1 MTIEDETGAPRAE
14 DEFAATPAAKQ
25 ASLGSR
31 FKGLFSV
38 GDGPPLRDVAAT
50 SGWYPLVILTVLNTV
65 DELDRAALG
74 VFAPNIQRYFGIND
88 TVLGAITGAQFAMLI
103 IAGVPIGYWATKVDR
118 ARLLRWS
125 AAAWSAFSTATAVAI
140 TLPTFV
146 ITRLGSGIGKSAVE
160 PASKALLAD
169 IYPQTA
175 WNRVFAIHNAANPIG
190 GILGPALAAL
200 IGLFVSG
207 DAAWRLAF
215 PILTIPSVIALVAA
229 RRLKDKEGMAK
240 QVLGATMSATG
251 APKGLG
257 FIPATRRLIEI
268 KTFRTQVI
276 GIGVLGFGLVGIIT
290 FGSLFYE
297 RVFGLDEAGRG
308 IVFAIL
314 GFASLFGTL
323 LGGNV
328 GERLFQRSP
337 SQSVRLVGVGISFF
351 SVVICASVFI
361 PWLAVVVFVQF
372 FAIVA
377 VTMAVAPLSAVLS
390 AITPGTLRPLM
401 FSLLGLCIALF
412 GGVLGGA
419 VVGAISDATNIQI
432 GLATLG
438 PSGVVGGLL
447 MSRGSRTVDADIAAA
462 NAA

>member
-1 MTIEDETGAPRAE
+1 MTIEDEAGPPAPG
-14 DEFAATPAAKQ
+14 DEFASAPVSQ

-31 FKGLFSV
+31 IKGLFSI
-38 GDGPPLRDVAAT
+38 GDGPPLKEVAAT
-50 SGWYPLVILTVLNTV
+50 SGWYPLIILTVLNIV

-74 VFAPNIQRYFGIND
+74 VFAPNIQRYFDIND
-88 TVLGAITGAQFAMLI
+88 TVLGVVTGAQFALLI
-103 IAGVPIGYWATKVDR
+103 LAGVPIGYWATKVDR

-140 TLPTFV
+140 TLPTFI

-160 PASKALLAD
+160 PAGKALLAD
-169 IYPQTA
+169 QYPPTA
-175 WNRVFAIHNAANPIG
+175 WNRVFAIHNAANPVG
-190 GILGPALAAL
+190 GILGPAMAAL
-200 IGLFVSG
+200 IGLFATG

-215 PILTIPSVIALVAA
+215 PILTIPSVITLVAA
-229 RRLKDKEGMAK
+229 RRLKDQEGMAK
-240 QVLGATMSATG
+240 QMLGATMSATG

-257 FIPATRRLIEI
+257 FIPATRRLIGI
-268 KTFRTQVI
+268 QTFRAQVI

-297 RVFGLDEAGRG
+297 RVFDLDETGRG
-308 IVFAIL
+308 IVFTIL

-328 GERLFQRSP
+328 GERIYQRSP
-337 SQSVRLVGVGISFF
+337 SRSVRLVGMGISIF
-351 SVVICASVFI
+351 SVVISASVFI
-361 PWLAVVVFVQF
+361 PWLPLVVFVQF

-377 VTMAVAPLSAVLS
+377 VSLAVAPMSAVLT

-419 VVGAISDATNIQI
+419 IVGAVSEATNIQI
-432 GLATLG
+432 GLAMLA
-438 PSGVVGGLL
+438 PSGVIGGLL
-447 MSRGSRTVDADIAAA
+447 MARGSRTVDADIAAA

>member
-1 MTIEDETGAPRAE
+1 MTIEDETGPPPSE
-14 DEFAATPAAKQ
+14 DEFVKSPVQST
-25 ASLGSR
+25 SLGSR
-31 FKGLFSV
+31 IKGLFSI
-38 GDGPPLRDVAAT
+38 GDGPPLREVAAT
-50 SGWYPLVILTVLNTV
+50 SGWYPLVILTVLNVV
-65 DELDRAALG
+65 DELDRAAVG
-74 VFAPNIQRYFGIND
+74 IFAPEIQRYFDIND
-88 TVLGAITGAQFAMLI
+88 TALGAITGAQFAVLI
-103 IAGVPIGYWATKVDR
+103 VAGVPIGYWATRIDR

-160 PASKALLAD
+160 PAGKALLAD
-169 IYPQTA
+169 QYPPTA

-190 GILGPALAAL
+190 GILGPALAAV

-215 PILTIPSVIALVAA
+215 PILTIPSVIALIAA

-257 FIPATRRLIEI
+257 FVPATRRLIAI

-297 RVFGLDEAGRG
+297 RVFNLDEAGRG

-323 LGGNV
+323 IGGNV

-337 SQSVRLVGVGISFF
+337 SLSVRLVGIGISIF

-372 FAIVA
+372 FAIIA
-377 VTMAVAPLSAVLS
+377 VTMAVAPLSAVLT

-419 VVGAISDATNIQI
+419 VVGAVSDATNIQI

-438 PSGVVGGLL
+438 PSGVIGGLL